1 MNRFCLKP
9 KVNPAF
15 KMAQPL
21 PALIAIPGL
30 KPPGMLPGRAAVPL
44 PPTECRAD
52 LPAMGLDEKG
62 CDVANEPSRYN
73 SLCKNFAFTNLSQVV

>member
-9 KVNPAF
+9 KVNPVF

-30 KPPGMLPGRAAVPL
+30 KPPGTLPGRVAVPL
-44 PPTECRAD
+44 PPTEGRLD

-62 CDVANEPSRYN
+62 CDAANEPSRYN